1 MYGGCGSP
9 WPHPTVSSARNK
21 ISRLAS
27 RPPACCLHAACESK
41 SWYSLYLASVLF
53 ARPTGRVARPT
64 GRVAR
69 PTGRVARPT
78 GRVARPT
85 SRKKGVRRRG
95 GMVCRVFAACN
106 PNRKRLGRLPTRS
119 RFGTHRLILVRL
131 DYDSDYPATVR
142 LFRLFPTEATI
153 ARLLCL
159 VLVRYARLDLTTP
172 RPDPAGRQ
180 SSDRSFPM

>member
-53 ARPTGRVARPT
+53 
-64 GRVAR
+64 
-69 PTGRVARPT
+69 ARPT